1 LRRNANRAPDLHE
14 QALCGVEEGV
24 RDVSLLEFGEG
35 EIVQENLEVQEMAG
49 GDVKTLG
56 NWNEALGGSG
66 NP

>member
-1 LRRNANRAPDLHE
+1 M
-14 QALCGVEEGV
+14 

-56 NWNEALGGSG
+56 NGNEALGGSG
-66 NP
+66 NSSLLRVKSRLPRGFWC

>member
-1 LRRNANRAPDLHE
+1 
-14 QALCGVEEGV
+14 VEEGV